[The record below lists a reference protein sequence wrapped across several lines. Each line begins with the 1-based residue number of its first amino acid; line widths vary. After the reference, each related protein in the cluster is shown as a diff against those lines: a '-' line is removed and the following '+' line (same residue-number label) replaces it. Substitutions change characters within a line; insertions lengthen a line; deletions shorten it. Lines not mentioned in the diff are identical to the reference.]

1 MKKHN
6 IYIYIKKIA
15 LGLLPISLVATSAI
29 ALSSC
34 ASTDSSESTNTNSVD
49 QAFLTNQFA
58 NFKSLSEIEEYKKN
72 ITGKYF
78 DLTKELLVKS
88 GYCTKEDGITSPSII
103 YSKNQDSNKLKIDF
117 VFDILR
123 ENQNE
128 RVEINNILTSVNLIK
143 IKELPLIHELS
154 LRPLTADK
162 LATLTNDKL
171 LETLKSI
178 NCGIDNLEL
187 ITDSSVTLINGK
199 NQFPIVA
206 SRDATPLTGFE
217 IKLSLTCN
225 ENSIFMVENQIST
238 LSNNFTKVIKNVKL
252 SNEDKIA
259 QSMWTFEDPTTKTII
274 NGLSDFGKTQS
285 RLIIPSNVSGIR
297 KILLNKETNEI
308 VK

>member
-6 IYIYIKKIA
+6 IYIYIKKLA

-34 ASTDSSESTNTNSVD
+34 TSTESSESTNTNSVD
-49 QAFLTNQFA
+49 ESFLTNQFA

-162 LATLTNDKL
+162 LTTLTNDKL

-178 NCGIDNLEL
+178 NCGIDNPEL

-259 QSMWTFEDPTTKTII
+259 QSM
-274 NGLSDFGKTQS
+274 
-285 RLIIPSNVSGIR
+285 
-297 KILLNKETNEI
+297 
-308 VK
+308 